1 MPHVMSRNSTDV
13 KGIKV
18 SSMVMVINRKVFL
31 FFWWKSTWM
40 HLEFDQPF
48 LESFHNKCSLTFYS
62 RNFTQWQHFNI
73 NYAVKFQEK
82 NSALK
87 WISIKTLDLFSTQ
100 VAAIKK
106 IRYNFFRFQINTTLS
121 KEKKKF
127 FKGYVKI
134 HKKKGRT
141 SIFQRRFLEGTG

>member
-1 MPHVMSRNSTDV
+1 MSRNSTDV

-121 KEKKKF
+121 KEKKNSSKDMLKYIRKRDGPLF
-127 FKGYVKI
+127 FNDA
-134 HKKKGRT
+134 
-141 SIFQRRFLEGTG
+141 F